1 MTTLCI
7 TGIGGFI
14 GLAMSKRALSL
25 GWQVQGMDISEPAAA
40 RARAL
45 GIRVIV
51 GDINDVDAVSSAAS
65 NADVVFHTAA
75 IVEEDGAREDY
86 ERVNVEGT
94 RTVCEAARTVGVKR
108 VVHLS
113 SVMVFGFDYLPEI
126 SEDGLLDGQG
136 NVYND
141 SKLASEQVAMSFN
154 DPEHGF
160 GVIVIRPG
168 DVYGLG
174 SVPWVIRPIE
184 LLKQGVFML
193 PDHGRGV
200 INHVHVENL
209 IDGVLLAIQHDAC
222 GEAFTITDGLAT
234 PSRVFFKTH
243 ALIAGTRLPTAP
255 TWVLKA
261 LLSALGPA
269 YRALGKK
276 PPASPEAMKFL
287 LRKHRYSIAKAQR
300 LLGYA
305 PRIRLSEGMAEL
317 LADAQLN
324 PSKPA
329 EKPKPILKG
338 YK

>member
-7 TGIGGFI
+7 TGVGGFI
-14 GLAMSKRALSL
+14 GLAMAKRALSL
-25 GWQVQGMDISEPAAA
+25 GWQVQGMDISESAAA

-45 GIRVIV
+45 GIRVVV

-126 SEDGLLDGQG
+126 SEDGPLDGQG

-141 SKLASEQVAMSFN
+141 SKLASERVAMSFN

-168 DVYGLG
+168 DVYGPG
-174 SVPWVIRPIE
+174 SIPWVIRPIE
-184 LLKQGVFML
+184 LLKQEI
-193 PDHGRGV
+193 GRASCR
-200 INHVHVENL
+200 E
-209 IDGVLLAIQHDAC
+209 
-222 GEAFTITDGLAT
+222 
-234 PSRVFFKTH
+234 RV
-243 ALIAGTRLPTAP
+243 
-255 TWVLKA
+255 
-261 LLSALGPA
+261 
-269 YRALGKK
+269 
-276 PPASPEAMKFL
+276 
-287 LRKHRYSIAKAQR
+287 
-300 LLGYA
+300 
-305 PRIRLSEGMAEL
+305 
-317 LADAQLN
+317 
-324 PSKPA
+324 
-329 EKPKPILKG
+329 
-338 YK
+338 